1 VKHLKQR
8 HIRYIP
14 TNSIFAFAVTN
25 VPMSQTGM
33 NHMHNHRSI
42 VTTILHRHFPPADW
56 IIFRPRDGQQKARFI
71 AQYGEHRVFVMLDVP
86 AAALRRLGEIG
97 VAPCLLADGV
107 IGNMTYVVQEYIA
120 GSYPDRRWFA
130 SNLPLLAR
138 FVRRY
143 HNDRPLSELLSV
155 DGAITYEEHIAADL
169 VELEERYRSLYA
181 ADLHTVEIEQAF
193 QRLKDWSKH
202 LQSAILLPIHPD
214 PNTKNM
220 LLRGETGALV
230 MVDWDEV
237 QLSDPVRDVGLLLW
251 WYVSRRQWSEFFD
264 AFGVGMDEAIVDRIF
279 WWAARTS
286 FTVALWQVEHG
297 HDCRAF
303 LQDFLAAL
311 HKKNNPRA

>member
-1 VKHLKQR
+1 
-8 HIRYIP
+8 
-14 TNSIFAFAVTN
+14 
-25 VPMSQTGM
+25 MSQTGM

-42 VTTILHRHFPPADW
+42 ITTILQRHFQPADW
-56 IIFRPRDGQQKARFI
+56 IITRPRNGQQKTRFVARH
-71 AQYGEHRVFVMLDVP
+71 GEQRVFIMLDVP
-86 AAALRRLGEIG
+86 VALLQRLGEIG
-97 VAPCLLADGV
+97 AAPHLLADGV
-107 IGNMTYVVQEYIA
+107 IDDVPYVVQEYMA

-130 SNLPLLAR
+130 ANLPLLAH

-143 HNDRPLSELLSV
+143 HDDQPLAALLSPV
-155 DGAITYEEHIAADL
+155 DALDYTEHIAADL
-169 VELEERYRSLYA
+169 ARLEGRYRSLYA
-181 ADLHTVEIEQAF
+181 AGLHTVEIEQAF
-193 QRLKDWSKH
+193 GRLEDWSKH
-202 LQSAILLPIHPD
+202 LESAILVPIHPD

-251 WYVSRRQWSEFFD
+251 WYVSRRQWIEFFD
-264 AFGVGMDEAIVDRIF
+264 AYGLGIDEAIIDRIF

-286 FTVALWQVEHG
+286 FAVALWQVEHE

-311 HKKNNPRA
+311 HKESNPHA